1 MSGQLPQLK
10 ALENRIEQLSE
21 EIGHLRRKS
30 NVNGETDSVSDEVKS
45 RIGQKIRKML
55 DLLDE
60 F

>member
-45 RIGQKIRKML
+45 RIGQKIRKIL
-55 DLLDE
+55 DLLEE

>member
-10 ALENRIEQLSE
+10 ALENRIEQPSE

-30 NVNGETDSVSDEVKS
+30 NVNGETDSASDEVKS

>member
-45 RIGQKIRKML
+45 RIG
-55 DLLDE
+55 
-60 F
+60 

>member
-30 NVNGETDSVSDEVKS
+30 NVNGATDSVSDEVKS

-55 DLLDE
+55 DLLEE

>member
-30 NVNGETDSVSDEVKS
+30 NVNGETGSVSDEVKS

-55 DLLDE
+55 DLLEE

>member
-1 MSGQLPQLK
+1 MSAQLPQLK

-30 NVNGETDSVSDEVKS
+30 NVEDENDTISEEVKS

>member
-30 NVNGETDSVSDEVKS
+30 NVNGETDSASDEEKS

-55 DLLDE
+55 DLLEE

>member
-30 NVNGETDSVSDEVKS
+30 NLNGETDSASDEVKS

>member
-30 NVNGETDSVSDEVKS
+30 NVNGETDSVSDEGKS

-55 DLLDE
+55 DLLEE

>member
-55 DLLDE
+55 DLLEE

>member
-10 ALENRIEQLSE
+10 ALENRIEKLSE

-30 NVNGETDSVSDEVKS
+30 NVNGETDSASDEVKS
-45 RIGQKIRKML
+45 RIGQKIQKML